1 MAVLLVLQDV
11 SYAHARAHARQRPGT
26 AGFRLEN
33 INLQIE
39 AGGFYGILGGNG
51 SGKSTLARLC
61 CGLILPDTGTV
72 LVEGCSTREEV
83 NRQKIRQT
91 VGLVFQNPENQLVAE
106 TVATETAFALE
117 NLGVPSAEIRRRVR
131 EVLDRFDLGHL
142 AGAPPHRLSGGEKR
156 RLALAAVWILRPK
169 VLLLDEP
176 LGMLDPGNKKK
187 VCGLL
192 QELRREG
199 TALLWFTTAFT
210 EVAGADQ
217 LLVLEAGRVA
227 WQGRPNEFLGEA
239 ARVRRWGIELPPVYE
254 VAAGLSPSPPPVAGE
269 EEFLSW
275 LWQ

>member
-1 MAVLLVLQDV
+1 MLLVLQDV

-117 NLGVPSAEIRRRVR
+117 NLAPAEIRRGP
-131 EVLDRFDLGHL
+131 EADRFDLGHL
-142 AGAPPHRLSGGEKR
+142 AGR
-156 RLALAAVWILRPK
+156 RRTGYPWGKTP
-169 VLLLDEP
+169 
-176 LGMLDPGNKKK
+176 
-187 VCGLL
+187 
-192 QELRREG
+192 
-199 TALLWFTTAFT
+199 
-210 EVAGADQ
+210 AG
-217 LLVLEAGRVA
+217 VGC
-227 WQGRPNEFLGEA
+227 
-239 ARVRRWGIELPPVYE
+239 
-254 VAAGLSPSPPPVAGE
+254 
-269 EEFLSW
+269 
-275 LWQ
+275 